1 LRLNGGL
8 KDGNQANNTKGA
20 NNEYF
25 GSAIRVYNECDR
37 NLLTIKRIGVDG
49 SGQDMQI
56 EENYCMT
63 RTGVEEMRLGLEA
76 MLLAIREYL
85 DD

>member
-1 LRLNGGL
+1 MNILDLQYEFKTEWEFVG
-8 KDGNQANNTKGA
+8 D
-20 NNEYF
+20 
-25 GSAIRVYNECDR
+25 NECDR

-76 MLLAIREYL
+76 MLLSIREYL
-85 DD
+85 GD